1 MESDFHQAILD
12 DPDGDTPRL
21 AYADWLEEHG
31 QAGRA
36 EWIRASCAVAQAHAG
51 DPQFRPL
58 LDRIREAFRRCRP
71 PWWSE
76 ITGVTQ
82 RNDRGMFRF
91 EARSRAAVSRLG
103 KVPWLS
109 AAVADGWL
117 AGIHVTLSDDTIA
130 RAVGAWKG
138 PAREVPLFVTA
149 APQIT
154 DAGLDAYL
162 GLPQLRSL
170 DLPGHALRNAA
181 VRRLGSNVTLREL
194 AVELRLVAPAT
205 ATAVLD
211 QVASMTALRRL
222 SLRGHDRLAYGDRPN
237 DRDLLRLR
245 GLTGLRRL
253 SLSNCPAVT
262 EEGVAELRRTLPSLA
277 IRR

>member
-1 MESDFHQAILD
+1 MESAFYQAIRDEPD
-12 DPDGDTPRL
+12 DEAPRL

-36 EWIRASCAVAQAHAG
+36 EWIRASYALGRVHH
-51 DPQFRPL
+51 DNTQFGPL

-82 RNDRGMFRF
+82 RNDRGVFRF

-109 AAVADGWL
+109 AAVAEGWL

-149 APQIT
+149 APQVT
-154 DAGLDAYL
+154 NAGLNVYL
-162 GLPQLRSL
+162 GLPQLRGL
-170 DLPGHALRNAA
+170 DLPANALRNSA
-181 VRRLGSNVTLREL
+181 VQGLGANVTLQEL
-194 AVELRLVAPAT
+194 AVELRLVEPET

-222 SLRGHDRLAYGDRPN
+222 TLEGHDRLEYGDRPN

-245 GLTGLRRL
+245 GLSGLRRL
-253 SLSNCPAVT
+253 YLANCPAVT
-262 EEGVAELRRTLPSLA
+262 EEGIAELRRALPSLVS
-277 IRR
+277 RR